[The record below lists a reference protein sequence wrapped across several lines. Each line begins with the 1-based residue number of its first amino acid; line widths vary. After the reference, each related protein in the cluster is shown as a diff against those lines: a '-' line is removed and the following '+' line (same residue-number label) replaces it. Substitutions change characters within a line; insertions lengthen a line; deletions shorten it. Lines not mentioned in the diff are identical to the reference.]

1 MIEAEAIVNSRP
13 LTSDNLT
20 DPDSLDVLTQN
31 HLHMI
36 QLSSHPPE
44 VFKELMCTQ
53 RNVGVGYNN
62 LRINSGSIGEGATC
76 SHFRPDRNGP
86 HLKRTLKKEIL

>member
-36 QLSSHPPE
+36 KSSVILAPPGSFQRADVYSKKRWCRVQQL
-44 VFKELMCTQ
+44 T
-53 RNVGVGYNN
+53 N
-62 LRINSGSIGEGATC
+62 
-76 SHFRPDRNGP
+76 
-86 HLKRTLKKEIL
+86 